1 MLVSKVL
8 IPNIFVN
15 YWTYMLA
22 SKVLIPYIFVNYWII
37 GRQFWLVK
45 C

>member
-8 IPNIFVN
+8 ITNIFVN
-15 YWTYMLA
+15 YWAYMLV

-37 GRQFWLVK
+37 GRQCWLVK